1 MKSILT
7 LSRSIIRD
15 INLYLLTLIIIYIK
29 LQKYNSKGYKFF
41 FHNLKISEELVTL
54 TNLYRFLRVG
64 ILRML

>member
-15 INLYLLTLIIIYIK
+15 INLYLLTLIIK

-64 ILRML
+64 IKRML